1 VRRRSL
7 RRSKKGG
14 APSGRRDRVEVR
26 RLPVAYG
33 NGIWEEAQE
42 GCAAVV
48 GRKRIRVRVKRVVYI
63 LEV

>member
-1 VRRRSL
+1 
-7 RRSKKGG
+7 
-14 APSGRRDRVEVR
+14 VEVR

-48 GRKRIRVRVKRVVYI
+48 GRKRIRVRVKRVVSI